1 MNDYHP
7 KLKPPR
13 LAQRFLRWYCKPQLL
28 EYVEGD
34 IEEDFAK
41 RFYKSGAR
49 SARLY
54 YTLDV
59 LRFFKPFA
67 IRKFSKT
74 LNSNNMFKINSRIA
88 FRNLAKNKL
97 YSFIN
102 ITGLAIGI
110 AACLIISHYVLFQ
123 LSFDRFHEKADRT
136 FRVTTTSYRNG
147 VYGNTGLYCGYALAP
162 ALSRDIPELEQ
173 TARVHAYFGGAIV
186 TAPTSTSTPQP
197 FYEEDVFFVDPSF
210 LNIFSFPLLQGEKS
224 EVLKDPNSI
233 LITERMAEKYFG
245 ESHESV
251 VGKMLRVDGN
261 FTSEEFKITGI
272 LKNVP
277 ANSHIKFDFLLPMQ
291 RVLQSDQYK
300 AEGADW
306 GWTNFFMYAQLNN
319 NSTETSVE
327 SKILNL
333 MHSYDPDLAEDS
345 SLKVELGL
353 EPIVDAHLRSTIDN
367 EDGDQALAGNMSSI
381 YFLIIISAFILVIAW
396 INFIN
401 LSTAKATER
410 GMEIGIKKAMGAIRP
425 QLIAQFLT
433 ESFWINLIALIFALV
448 ITYFLLPVLGSVI
461 NEPLEMDLSQPVI
474 LIGLLA
480 LAIVG
485 PLLAGLYPAFILSS
499 FKTTQTL
506 KGRNSSTSKAQYTL
520 RKGLVVFQ
528 FVISTLLIAGTF
540 TVSKQLKYMKN
551 LDTGMDMDQI
561 LIVRG
566 PRIGL
571 NEQSFEAFSSGI
583 KSIAGVENFGTS
595 RSIPGAGYTFGTTA
609 RKEGAESSA
618 DKRIDATW
626 IDKGFM
632 PTYGMELIAGRD
644 FSDVSIE
651 ANMDPGVLISEA
663 AVKSFDLGSA
673 QEAVHQKIIIS
684 GDTIQIRGVIQDHN
698 WRSLHKGYVSSAFFY
713 VPATA
718 RFFSIRMNPQNARG
732 IIAEIE
738 DQYNTVF
745 PGNPL
750 EYYFLDDFFNKQYE
764 QDQQFAQI
772 FNAFAGFAIFAACLG
787 LFGLASY
794 TVVQKAKEIGIRKV
808 LGAKSSQITMLFSQR
823 YLVLILVANV
833 LAIPIAYFAMQK
845 WLENFAFSISISTD
859 LFLIPILVLA
869 AIAILTISIQTVKAS
884 MANPVKNLRSE

>member
-1 MNDYHP
+1 MTEDHP

-28 EYVEGD
+28 EYMEGD
-34 IEEDFAK
+34 IEEDFFK
-41 RFYKSGAR
+41 RYQKSGAR
-49 SARLY
+49 SARIH

-59 LRFFKPFA
+59 IRFFKPFA

-110 AACLIISHYVLFQ
+110 AACMIISHYVLFQ
-123 LSFDRFHEKADRT
+123 LSFDRFHEKSDKI

-147 VYGNTGLYCGYALAP
+147 VYGNTGIHCGFALAP
-162 ALSRDIPELEQ
+162 ALSKNIPEVEQ
-173 TARVHAYFGGAIV
+173 TARVHAYFGGAIIS
-186 TAPTSTSTPQP
+186 APASASTPQP
-197 FYEEDVFFVDPSF
+197 FFEEDVFFVDPSF
-210 LNIFSFPLLQGEKS
+210 LEIFSFPLLYGEKS
-224 EVLKDPNSI
+224 EVLKEINSI
-233 LITERMAEKYFG
+233 LITEKMAEKYFG
-245 ESHESV
+245 ENLESV
-251 VGKMLRVDGN
+251 VGKTLRVNGN
-261 FTSEEFKITGI
+261 FTNEEFKITGI
-272 LKNVP
+272 LKNIP
-277 ANSHIKFDFLLPMQ
+277 ANSHLKFDFLLPIQ
-291 RVLQSDQYK
+291 RVLQNDQYK
-300 AEGADW
+300 AKDAGW
-306 GWTNFFMYAQLNN
+306 GWTNFFMYAELNN
-319 NSTETSVE
+319 NSTESIVE
-327 SKILNL
+327 SKIEDL
-333 MHSYDPDLAEDS
+333 MHTFDPSLAEEP
-345 SLKVELGL
+345 SLKIKLAL
-353 EPIVDAHLRSTIDN
+353 EPMVDAHLRSTIDN
-367 EDGDQALAGNMSSI
+367 EDGDRAMAGNMSSI
-381 YFLIIISAFILVIAW
+381 YFLIIISAFILIIAW

-433 ESFWINLIALIFALV
+433 ESFWINLIALAFAILF
-448 ITYFLLPVLGSVI
+448 TYLLLPILGSVI
-461 NEPLEMDLSQPVI
+461 HEPLEMDLSQPI
-474 LIGLLA
+474 IIIGLLA
-480 LAIVG
+480 LAIIG

-506 KGRNSSTSKAQYTL
+506 KGRNSSASKGQYTL

-540 TVSKQLKYMKN
+540 AVSKQLKYMKS
-551 LDTGMDMDQI
+551 LDTGIDMDQI

-583 KSIAGVENFGTS
+583 KSIAGVENLGTS
-595 RSIPGAGYTFGTTA
+595 RSIPGAGYTFATTA

-618 DKRIDATW
+618 EKRIDATW

-632 PTYGMELIAGRD
+632 PTYGMVLIAGRD
-644 FSDVSIE
+644 FSDVSVE

-663 AVKSFDLGSA
+663 SVKSFDLGSA
-673 QEAVHQKIIIS
+673 EEAIQKKIIIS
-684 GDTIQIRGVIQDHN
+684 GDTIQIRGVVQDHN
-698 WRSLHKGYVSSAFFY
+698 WRSLHKGYVSSAFFFI
-713 VPATA
+713 PATA
-718 RFFSIRMNPQNARG
+718 RFFSIRMNPKNAKG

-738 DQYNTVF
+738 EKYNSAF

-764 QDQQFAQI
+764 QDQQFARI

-794 TVVQKAKEIGIRKV
+794 TVIQKAKEIGIRKV

-823 YLVLILVANV
+823 YMILILVANV
-833 LAIPIAYFAMQK
+833 LSVPIAFIAIQR
-845 WLENFAFSISISTD
+845 WLENFAFSISITVD
-859 LFLIPILVLA
+859 LFLVPILALA
-869 AIAILTISIQTVKAS
+869 AIAILTISVQTVKAS
-884 MANPVKNLRSE
+884 MANPAKNLRSE